1 MTVPLSRV
9 MLFVSINGR
18 MQPLA
23 VLVLIDAFALR
34 CRALAVGLMN
44 MHDNGTCYA
53 DLCHSH
59 KKL

>member
-1 MTVPLSRV
+1 